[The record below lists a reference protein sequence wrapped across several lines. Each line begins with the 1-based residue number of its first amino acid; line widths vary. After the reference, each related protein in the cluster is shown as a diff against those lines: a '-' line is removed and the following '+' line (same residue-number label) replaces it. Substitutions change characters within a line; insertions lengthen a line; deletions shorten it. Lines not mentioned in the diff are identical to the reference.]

1 MSGDIKNP
9 LLARQEDQIES
20 QLTPET
26 RKNYLQ
32 VVVGGI
38 KTVVG
43 SGPNGIV
50 AQLKSAPDPL
60 TAAAQGAVSLV
71 FILRKEAKGVM
82 PPKSMVYASFTLM
95 LYALDYLDSAG
106 IMKIGNPEL
115 VQATH
120 TWTNFIMKLSKITP
134 QVLAEMT
141 QQVHGITKDPVAMHK
156 VNLKAGIASHTD
168 VPPGAPPAAP
178 AAGGPLMGMPQA

>member
-1 MSGDIKNP
+1 VSNDIKNP

-26 RKNYLQ
+26 KDNYLRI
-32 VVVGGI
+32 VTVGLQ
-38 KTVVG
+38 TVVG

-82 PPKSMVYASFTLM
+82 PPKAMVYASFTLM
-95 LYALDYLDSAG
+95 LYALDYLDSHG

-120 TWTNFIMKLSKITP
+120 IWTNFIMKLSKITP
-134 QVLAEMT
+134 QVLAQMT
-141 QQVHGITKDPVAMHK
+141 QRVHAITKDPAAMHA

-168 VPPGAPPAAP
+168 VPPGAPPAPAP
-178 AAGGPLMGMPQA
+178 GGPLLGMPQA